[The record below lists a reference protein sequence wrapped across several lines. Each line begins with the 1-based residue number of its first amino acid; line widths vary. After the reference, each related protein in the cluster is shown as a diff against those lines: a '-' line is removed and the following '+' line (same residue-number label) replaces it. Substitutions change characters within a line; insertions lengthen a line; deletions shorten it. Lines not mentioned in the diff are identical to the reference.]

1 MDNEVLIKHI
11 GSSVQSWLNYISS
24 VGREFTLSESSIKM
38 PLAEFIG
45 TKIADTDAVK
55 LEFLHPNLFMK
66 RMDLY
71 YKKKVSSGEFQTAF
85 EFKYVKDAS
94 TIENV
99 EKQRILNDL
108 MRLHI
113 FINNA
118 SSKTKGYFLIC
129 GSQYEFDQ
137 SFQRILPPK
146 SKEDLGPREY
156 SPVVLPKQA
165 GFYTEWFKFEYNDP
179 IKTIMLDQT
188 ETEHSF
194 FYKTFFEKY
203 EPPYERQME
212 KKLIRPNEI
221 KTKLIFISQDNEQK
235 DVPEPMKLGIW
246 EVLN

>member
-11 GSSVQSWLNYISS
+11 GSSVQSWLNFISS

-45 TKIADTDAVK
+45 TKIADADAVK

-66 RMDLY
+66 RMDLF
-71 YKKKVSSGEFQTAF
+71 YKKKGIEGEIQSAF

-94 TIENV
+94 TIDNV
-99 EKQRILNDL
+99 EKQRVFNDL

-118 SSKTKGYFLIC
+118 SSVTKGYFLIC

-137 SFQRILPPK
+137 SFQRILTPK
-146 SKEDLGPREY
+146 ANGDLGPRKY
-156 SPVVLPKQA
+156 APAILPKEA
-165 GFYTEWFKFEYNDP
+165 GFYTEWFKFDYSDP
-179 IKTIMLDQT
+179 IKTIMLNQT
-188 ETEHSF
+188 DSEHSV
-194 FYKTFFEKY
+194 FYKTFFENY
-203 EPPYERQME
+203 EPSFERQME
-212 KKLIRPNEI
+212 KKMTRPNEI
-221 KTKLIFISQDNEQK
+221 KTKLIFISQDNVQK